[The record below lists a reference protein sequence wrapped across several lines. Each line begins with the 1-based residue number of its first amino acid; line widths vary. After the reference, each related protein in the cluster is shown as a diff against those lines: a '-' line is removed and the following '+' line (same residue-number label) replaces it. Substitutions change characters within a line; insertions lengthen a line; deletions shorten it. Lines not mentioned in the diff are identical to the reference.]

1 MIIPSQM
8 AEMMFAETPLDR
20 GEKVVLNSNEQKVA
34 ALIAEQRY
42 KTNREKGIKN
52 RKAGSQS
59 IYKTEVEGVGGELA
73 FGKAF
78 NLYPDFSTTRGDY
91 DLKMSDTT
99 IDVKTTHYFDGHLLV
114 PTTKKI
120 SECDVYV
127 LVVGE
132 MPSYTI
138 VGWLQSQHIINDEHL
153 GDLGTGTVYL
163 AKQEELQ
170 GFPINIY
177 AKEFQGK

>member
-1 MIIPSQM
+1 MIIPSKM

-20 GEKVVLNSNEQKVA
+20 GQKVVLNSNEQKIAV
-34 ALIAEQRY
+34 LIAEQRY

-59 IYKTEVEGVGGELA
+59 TYQTEVEGVGGELA

-78 NLYPDFSTTRGDY
+78 NLYPDFSTTRGEY
-91 DLKMSDTT
+91 DLKIADTT
-99 IDVKTTHYFDGHLLV
+99 IDVKTTHYFTGRLIV
-114 PTTKKI
+114 PPTKKI
-120 SECDVYV
+120 SDCDVYV

-132 MPSYTI
+132 MPNYTI
-138 VGWLQSQHIINDEHL
+138 VGWLQSQHIINDEHR
-153 GDLGTGTVYL
+153 GNVGTGPVYL
-163 AKQEELQ
+163 AEQTELQ

-177 AKEFQGK
+177 APRS

>member
-20 GEKVVLNSNEQKVA
+20 GQKVVLNSNEQKIAV
-34 ALIAEQRY
+34 LIAEQRY
-42 KTNREKGIKN
+42 KTNREMGIKN

-59 IYKTEVEGVGGELA
+59 TYQTEVEGVGGELA

-91 DLKMSDTT
+91 DLKIADTT
-99 IDVKTTHYFDGHLLV
+99 IDVKTTHYFTGRLIV
-114 PTTKKI
+114 PTTKNI
-120 SECDVYV
+120 SDCDVYV

-132 MPSYTI
+132 MPNYTI
-138 VGWLQSQHIINDEHL
+138 VGWLQSQHIINDEHR
-153 GDLGTGTVYL
+153 GNVGTGPVYL
-163 AKQEELQ
+163 AEQSELQ

-177 AKEFQGK
+177 APRS

>member
-1 MIIPSQM
+1 MIIPSKM

-20 GEKVVLNSNEQKVA
+20 GQKVVLNSNEQKIAV
-34 ALIAEQRY
+34 LIAEQRY
-42 KTNREKGIKN
+42 KTNREMGIKN

-59 IYKTEVEGVGGELA
+59 TYQTEVEGVGGELA

-91 DLKMSDTT
+91 DLKIVDTT
-99 IDVKTTHYFDGHLLV
+99 IDVKTTHYFTGRLIV

-120 SECDVYV
+120 SDCDVYV

-132 MPSYTI
+132 MPNYTI
-138 VGWLQSQHIINDEHL
+138 VGWLQSQHIINDEHR
-153 GDLGTGTVYL
+153 GNVGTGPVYL
-163 AKQEELQ
+163 AEQTELQ

-177 AKEFQGK
+177 APRS

>member
-42 KTNREKGIKN
+42 KTNREMGIKN
-52 RKAGSQS
+52 RKSGSQS
-59 IYKTEVEGVGGELA
+59 TYQTEVEGVVGELA

-91 DLKMSDTT
+91 DLKIADTT
-99 IDVKTTHYFDGHLLV
+99 IDVKTTHYFTGRLIV
-114 PTTKKI
+114 PTTKNI
-120 SECDVYV
+120 SDCDVYV

-132 MPSYTI
+132 MPNYTI
-138 VGWLQSQHIINDEHL
+138 VGWLQSQHIINDEHR
-153 GDLGTGTVYL
+153 GNVGTGPVYL
-163 AKQEELQ
+163 AEQTELQ

-177 AKEFQGK
+177 APRS

>member
-20 GEKVVLNSNEQKVA
+20 GQKVVLNSNEQKIAV
-34 ALIAEQRY
+34 LIAEQRY
-42 KTNREKGIKN
+42 KTNREMGIKN

-59 IYKTEVEGVGGELA
+59 TYQTEVEGVGGELA

-91 DLKMSDTT
+91 DLKIADTT
-99 IDVKTTHYFDGHLLV
+99 IDVKTTHYFTGRLIV

-120 SECDVYV
+120 SDCDVYV

-132 MPSYTI
+132 MPNYTI
-138 VGWLQSQHIINDEHL
+138 VGWLQSQHIINDEHR
-153 GDLGTGTVYL
+153 GNVGTGPVYL
-163 AKQEELQ
+163 AEQTELQ

-177 AKEFQGK
+177 APRS

>member
-20 GEKVVLNSNEQKVA
+20 GQKVVLNSNEQKIAV
-34 ALIAEQRY
+34 LIAEQRY

-59 IYKTEVEGVGGELA
+59 TYQTEVEGVGGELA

-91 DLKMSDTT
+91 DLKIADTT
-99 IDVKTTHYFDGHLLV
+99 IDVKTTHYFTGRLIV
-114 PTTKKI
+114 PTTKNI
-120 SECDVYV
+120 SDCDVYV

-132 MPSYTI
+132 IPNYTI
-138 VGWLQSQHIINDEHL
+138 VGWLQSQHIINDEHR
-153 GDLGTGTVYL
+153 GNVGTGPVYL
-163 AKQEELQ
+163 AEQTELQ

-177 AKEFQGK
+177 APRS

>member
-20 GEKVVLNSNEQKVA
+20 GQKVVLNSNEQKIAV
-34 ALIAEQRY
+34 LIAEQRY
-42 KTNREKGIKN
+42 KTNREMGIKN

-59 IYKTEVEGVGGELA
+59 TYQTEVEGVGGELA

-91 DLKMSDTT
+91 DLKIVDTT
-99 IDVKTTHYFDGHLLV
+99 IDVKTTHYFTGRLIV

-120 SECDVYV
+120 SDCDVYV

-132 MPSYTI
+132 MPNYTI
-138 VGWLQSQHIINDEHL
+138 VGWLQSQHIINDEHR
-153 GDLGTGTVYL
+153 GNVGTGPVYL
-163 AKQEELQ
+163 AEQTELQ

-177 AKEFQGK
+177 APRS

>member
-1 MIIPSQM
+1 HLMV
-8 AEMMFAETPLDR
+8 ETPLDR
-20 GEKVVLNSNEQKVA
+20 GQKVVLNSNEQKIAV
-34 ALIAEQRY
+34 LIAEQRY

-59 IYKTEVEGVGGELA
+59 TYQTEVEGVGGELA

-91 DLKMSDTT
+91 DLKIADTT
-99 IDVKTTHYFDGHLLV
+99 IDVKTTHYFTGRLIV

-120 SECDVYV
+120 SDCDVYV

-132 MPSYTI
+132 MPNYTI
-138 VGWLQSQHIINDEHL
+138 VGWLQSQHIINDEHR
-153 GDLGTGTVYL
+153 GNVGTGPVYL
-163 AKQEELQ
+163 AEQTELQ

-177 AKEFQGK
+177 APRS

>member
-1 MIIPSQM
+1 MIIPSQI

-20 GEKVVLNSNEQKVA
+20 GQKVVLNSNEQKIAV
-34 ALIAEQRY
+34 LIAEQRY
-42 KTNREKGIKN
+42 KTNREMGIKN

-59 IYKTEVEGVGGELA
+59 TYQTEVEGVGGELA

-91 DLKMSDTT
+91 DLKIVDTT
-99 IDVKTTHYFDGHLLV
+99 IDVKTTHYFTGRLIV

-120 SECDVYV
+120 SDCDVYV

-132 MPSYTI
+132 MPNYTI
-138 VGWLQSQHIINDEHL
+138 VGWLQSQHIINDEHR
-153 GDLGTGTVYL
+153 GNVGTGPVYL
-163 AKQEELQ
+163 AEQTELQ

-177 AKEFQGK
+177 APRS

>member
-1 MIIPSQM
+1 MIIPSHLM
-8 AEMMFAETPLDR
+8 VETPLDR
-20 GEKVVLNSNEQKVA
+20 GQKVVLNSNEQKIAV
-34 ALIAEQRY
+34 LIAEQRY
-42 KTNREKGIKN
+42 KTNREMGIKN

-59 IYKTEVEGVGGELA
+59 TYQTEVEGVGGELA

-91 DLKMSDTT
+91 DLKIVDTT
-99 IDVKTTHYFDGHLLV
+99 IDVKTTHYFTGRLIV

-120 SECDVYV
+120 SDCDVYV

-132 MPSYTI
+132 MPNYTI
-138 VGWLQSQHIINDEHL
+138 VGWLQSQHIINDEHR
-153 GDLGTGTVYL
+153 GNVGTGPVYL
-163 AKQEELQ
+163 AEQTELQ

-177 AKEFQGK
+177 APRS

>member
-1 MIIPSQM
+1 MIIQM
-8 AEMMFAETPLDR
+8 VETPLDR
-20 GEKVVLNSNEQKVA
+20 GQKVVLNSNEQK
-34 ALIAEQRY
+34 IAVLMGEQRY
-42 KTNREKGIKN
+42 KTNREMGIKN
-52 RKAGSQS
+52 RKAGSQPVHQ
-59 IYKTEVEGVGGELA
+59 TEVEGVGGELA
-73 FGKAF
+73 FGKVF
-78 NLYPDFSTTRGDY
+78 NLYPDLATSPGDY
-91 DLKMSDTT
+91 DFKMVNTT

-138 VGWLQSQHIINDEHL
+138 VGWLQSQHIINDEHR

-163 AKQEELQ
+163 AEQTELQ

>member
-1 MIIPSQM
+1 MIKPSKM

-20 GEKVVLNSNEQKVA
+20 GQKVVLNSNEQKIAV
-34 ALIAEQRY
+34 LIAEQRY

-59 IYKTEVEGVGGELA
+59 TYQTEVEGVGGELA

-91 DLKMSDTT
+91 DLKIADTT
-99 IDVKTTHYFDGHLLV
+99 IDVKTTHYFTGRLIV

-120 SECDVYV
+120 SDCDVYV

-132 MPSYTI
+132 MPNYTI
-138 VGWLQSQHIINDEHL
+138 VGWLQSQHIINDEHR
-153 GDLGTGTVYL
+153 GNVGTGPVYL
-163 AKQEELQ
+163 AEQTELQ

-177 AKEFQGK
+177 APRS

>member
-1 MIIPSQM
+1 MIIPSHLM
-8 AEMMFAETPLDR
+8 VETPLDR
-20 GEKVVLNSNEQKVA
+20 GQKVVLNSNEQKIAV
-34 ALIAEQRY
+34 LIAEQRY
-42 KTNREKGIKN
+42 KTNREMGIKN

-59 IYKTEVEGVGGELA
+59 TYQTEVEGVGGELA

-91 DLKMSDTT
+91 DLKIVDTT
-99 IDVKTTHYFDGHLLV
+99 IDVKTTHYFTGRLIV

-120 SECDVYV
+120 SDCDVYV

-132 MPSYTI
+132 MPNYTI
-138 VGWLQSQHIINDEHL
+138 VGWLQSQHIINDEHR
-153 GDLGTGTVYL
+153 GNVGTGPVYL
-163 AKQEELQ
+163 AEQTALQ

-177 AKEFQGK
+177 APRS

>member
-20 GEKVVLNSNEQKVA
+20 GQKVVLNSNEQKIAV
-34 ALIAEQRY
+34 LIAEQRY
-42 KTNREKGIKN
+42 KTNREMGIKN

-59 IYKTEVEGVGGELA
+59 TYQTEVEGVGGELA

-91 DLKMSDTT
+91 DLKIVDTT
-99 IDVKTTHYFDGHLLV
+99 IDLKTTHYFTGRLIV

-120 SECDVYV
+120 SDCDVYV

-132 MPSYTI
+132 MPNYTI
-138 VGWLQSQHIINDEHL
+138 VGWLQSQHIINDEHR
-153 GDLGTGTVYL
+153 GNVGTGPVYL
-163 AKQEELQ
+163 AEQTELQ

-177 AKEFQGK
+177 APRS

>member
-20 GEKVVLNSNEQKVA
+20 GQKVVLNSNEQKIAV
-34 ALIAEQRY
+34 LIAEQRY

-59 IYKTEVEGVGGELA
+59 TYQTEVEGVGGELA

-91 DLKMSDTT
+91 DLKIADTT
-99 IDVKTTHYFDGHLLV
+99 IDVKTTHYFTGRLIV
-114 PTTKKI
+114 PTTKNI
-120 SECDVYV
+120 SDCDVYV

-132 MPSYTI
+132 MPNYTI
-138 VGWLQSQHIINDEHL
+138 VGWLQSQHIINDEHR
-153 GDLGTGTVYL
+153 GNVGTGPVYL
-163 AKQEELQ
+163 AEQTELQ

-177 AKEFQGK
+177 APRS

>member
-1 MIIPSQM
+1 MIIPSKM

-20 GEKVVLNSNEQKVA
+20 GQKVVLNSNEQKIAV
-34 ALIAEQRY
+34 LIAEQRY

-59 IYKTEVEGVGGELA
+59 TYQTEVEGVGGELA
-73 FGKAF
+73 FGKSF
-78 NLYPDFSTTRGDY
+78 NHYPDFSTTRGDY
-91 DLKMSDTT
+91 DLKIADTT
-99 IDVKTTHYFDGHLLV
+99 IDVKTTHYFTGRLIV

-120 SECDVYV
+120 SDCDVYV

-132 MPSYTI
+132 MPNYTI
-138 VGWLQSQHIINDEHL
+138 VGWLQSQHIINDEHR
-153 GDLGTGTVYL
+153 GNVGTGPVYL
-163 AKQEELQ
+163 AEQTELQ

-177 AKEFQGK
+177 APRS